1 MILIRVTSLN
11 PSSRRETK
19 IYLPS
24 NLTADIARGD
34 LNI

>member
-1 MILIRVTSLN
+1 MILKRVTSLN

-24 NLTADIARGD
+24 NLTADKARGD
-34 LNI
+34 INV